1 MPKMWV
7 KRFAILLAVRFA
19 QYRGNETFT
28 YPRVCLHV
36 LVFKWKKA
44 TYTERKLRLLAS
56 ILIVIV
62 LALVVGITV
71 FAAPHYH
78 RLNDPSTCRN
88 CHWLFY
94 SL

>member
-1 MPKMWV
+1 M
-7 KRFAILLAVRFA
+7 
-19 QYRGNETFT
+19 
-28 YPRVCLHV
+28 
-36 LVFKWKKA
+36 
-44 TYTERKLRLLAS
+44 ERKLRLLAI

-94 SL
+94 SLITQ